1 MPTWAVITPLYHTIL
16 WFTLGYRWKCD
27 LPHVLLDTSFPP
39 SLPPSQW
46 EAKCVCHHSPNSQ
59 SMTTDKTSQ
68 NWGITGD
75 TGLTLSLREREPVI
89 VTEYREDIDK
99 TNTATLIIVRCGTI
113 QPVRSQHHIQ
123 SVTTS
128 VADPS
133 LGYGGTGTTNGVFR
147 GQTSANLTQGGNQH
161 HSTTMV
167 GLHWCSKYNLLGD
180 TT

>member
-1 MPTWAVITPLYHTIL
+1 MYVSCNAFCLKLVNIFPLDFQKSDFSSFFSGHM
-16 WFTLGYRWKCD
+16 R
-27 LPHVLLDTSFPP
+27 VLRRP
-39 SLPPSQW
+39 SLAYWLRLLYVQSY
-46 EAKCVCHHSPNSQ
+46 SPNSQ

-89 VTEYREDIDK
+89 VTECREDIDK